1 MLDWG
6 CFWGNNVIVL
16 NYPGYAL
23 QFELGRTQNSVTETN
38 TYCQWGRP
46 HTITFGI
53 WNIYGNFKGSYSFAG
68 LVRAERKMR
77 SREEIGKVTKQQS
90 CAQCT
95 LQSGYKKI
103 RPKEEL
109 REARNGRFD
118 RRGKR
123 LLELRKCFITCSQN
137 WRGNSSRRKRTNEH
151 TYTLWRGKLK

>member
-1 MLDWG
+1 MHCNLSWAG
-6 CFWGNNVIVL
+6 HKIQSL
-16 NYPGYAL
+16 RPT
-23 QFELGRTQNSVTETN
+23 RTAS
-38 TYCQWGRP
+38 GADLIPSRL
-46 HTITFGI
+46 GI

-137 WRGNSSRRKRTNEH
+137 
-151 TYTLWRGKLK
+151 